1 MATFDTTRLI
11 NQVTLKAALP
21 DGRFEDQEILDLA
34 SDVLISEIA
43 PMLIASREEYYV
55 QNKSYTVTADQANYM
70 IPYRA
75 MGATLREVKILRGS
89 RWVDL
94 IRIDPE
100 EIASTQTGNPEYFYL
115 EGNNVVL
122 YPTPDASGDTLR
134 LSYFVRPSS
143 LVPTSECARVTGI
156 TTNTLTIAVPTGW
169 DTSDTF
175 DLVQGSS
182 GFVLKGMDY
191 SASQVNAGDIVLS
204 GTMPTDLTV
213 GDYVTLSGESCFPHI
228 PADAHQ
234 LLVQL
239 TVVSCLEA
247 MGDQSNLAI
256 AIQRAQSL
264 KQAFTMLLSNRIQG
278 APRKFTSALI

>member
-1 MATFDTTRLI
+1 
-11 NQVTLKAALP
+11 
-21 DGRFEDQEILDLA
+21 
-34 SDVLISEIA
+34 
-43 PMLIASREEYYV
+43 MLIASREEYYV
-55 QNKSYTVTADQANYM
+55 LNKLYTVTAAQANYL

-75 MGATLREVKILRGS
+75 MGATLREVKVLRGS

-100 EIASTQTGNPEYFYL
+100 QIDSTETGQPESFYL

-134 LSYFVRPSS
+134 LSYFGRPSS
-143 LVPTSECARVTGI
+143 LVPTSSCARI
-156 TTNTLTIAVPTGW
+156 TAIAGNTLTATIPTGW
-169 DTSDTF
+169 DTADTF

-182 GFVLKGMDY
+182 GFVLKGLDFA
-191 SASQVNAGDIVLS
+191 ASQVNSGDITLT
-204 GTMPTDLTV
+204 GTIPSDLVV
-213 GDYVTLSGESCFPHI
+213 GDYLSLSGESCFPHI

-247 MGDQSNLAI
+247 MGDQTNLPI
-256 AIQRAQSL
+256 ALQPVSYTHLTLPTIYSV
-264 KQAFTMLLSNRIQG
+264 
-278 APRKFTSALI
+278 